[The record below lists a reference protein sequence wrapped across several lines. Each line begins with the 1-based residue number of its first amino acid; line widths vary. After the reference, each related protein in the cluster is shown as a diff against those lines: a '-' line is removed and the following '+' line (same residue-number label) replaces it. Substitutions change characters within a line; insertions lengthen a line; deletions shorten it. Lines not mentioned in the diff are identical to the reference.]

1 MKISKSKMLLLA
13 LAIAALAVLAFASL
27 ATATHVRPK
36 GATPILVSLVPAHQA
51 CSLPGNR
58 THGGGLAYASCNPPI
73 ASSPNLTPGTPD
85 ANGAP
90 ANLQGSLRIDVCPV
104 PGCAAPNVRLQSTIA
119 DVRCKAGVATC
130 GAANAADGAD
140 YTGEVQANM
149 TIRIT
154 DHNNDTT
161 PTPSCASQ
169 PTPQQVT
176 ACKTATV
183 VDIPFPFTVQ
193 CIATG
198 ATTTQGS
205 DCNLITSMNAVVP
218 GSVVTNAKGVV
229 EVGQLRVED
238 GGSDGTASTAG
249 NSTFLVQGLFIP

>member
-1 MKISKSKMLLLA
+1 MKISKSKLLPLA

-27 ATATHVRPK
+27 ANATHVRPK

-51 CSLPGNR
+51 CTLPGNR
-58 THGGGLAYASCNPPI
+58 THGGGLAFASCNPPV

-90 ANLQGSLRIDVCPV
+90 ANLTGAIRIDVCPI
-104 PGCAAPNVRLQSTIA
+104 PGCASPNVRLQSAIA

-161 PTPSCASQ
+161 PTPTC
-169 PTPQQVT
+169 TTT

-193 CIATG
+193 CTATG

-205 DCNLITSMNAVVP
+205 DCNLITTMNAVVP
-218 GSVVTNAKGVV
+218 GSVVANAKGVV
-229 EVGQLRVED
+229 EVGQIRVED